1 MCTSL
6 STPSW
11 VEVEEPTVGEKST
24 WQEVNGTV
32 IWVMRWQRQ
41 GMIFAKDCCKDPD
54 KPLGKSRDQ
63 EALAG
68 AVAQCY
74 QGLGQNA
81 NS

>member
-1 MCTSL
+1 
-6 STPSW
+6 
-11 VEVEEPTVGEKST
+11 
-24 WQEVNGTV
+24 
-32 IWVMRWQRQ
+32 
-41 GMIFAKDCCKDPD
+41 MIFAKDCCKDPD
-54 KPLGKSRDQ
+54 KPPGQSRDQ